1 MKKEDI
7 LLRNRKVKDASGS
20 NQSIIQC
27 RKWTRIKEPGKVRSL
42 IADWFIA
49 PPKPVENNY
58 ICKGSRKHPLTNSH
72 KESTNIYPKE
82 TVTKIG

>member
-7 LLRNRKVKDASGS
+7 LLRNRKVKDTSGS

-27 RKWTRIKEPGKVRSL
+27 RKRARIKEPKKAGSL
-42 IADWFIA
+42 ITDWLIA

-58 ICKGSRKHPLTNSH
+58 ICKGSRKTSYD
-72 KESTNIYPKE
+72 KFS
-82 TVTKIG
+82 